1 MAENKKQTFIIDA
14 SILIKWLLNEKEDL
28 FKALKIIQD
37 FMSQKIDLIVPT
49 HCYYEILNTFGIK
62 VPSKAITLYSQ
73 ILMLQIPE
81 QKLTLKN
88 AFKALEIMRKISK
101 VSFYD
106 ASYHATAIENNGTFI
121 TADEKYYR
129 KAKSLK
135 HIILLKNYPISPQ

>member
-14 SILIKWLLNEKEDL
+14 SILIKWLLNERKDL
-28 FKALKIIQD
+28 FNALKIIQD
-37 FMSQKIDLIVPT
+37 FMSQKIDLIIPT

-73 ILMLQIPE
+73 VLMLQIPE
-81 QKLTLKN
+81 QRLTLEN
-88 AFKALEIMRKISK
+88 VFRALEIMHKIPK

-106 ASYHATAIENNGTFI
+106 AIYHAVAMENGGIMI

-129 KAKSLK
+129 KAKSFK
-135 HIILLKNYPISPQ
+135 HITLLKNYPISPQ